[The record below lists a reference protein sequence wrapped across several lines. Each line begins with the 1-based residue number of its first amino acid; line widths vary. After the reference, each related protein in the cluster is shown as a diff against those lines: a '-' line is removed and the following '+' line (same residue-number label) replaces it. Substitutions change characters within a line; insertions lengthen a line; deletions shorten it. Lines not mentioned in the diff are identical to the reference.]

1 MVPVQSGA
9 PSSGHRPRHKVLPTF
24 PGVRCVARIV
34 GTASGWQG
42 AGWPLACPKCQSGS
56 GLRHSGTV
64 GLVAFVTS
72 TSCDSCTD
80 VNRIAARAPRAHCR
94 AARHPLANQSCS
106 APTSRSPRRT
116 PGTLSPQQGPARAA
130 LCLGPHTPSA
140 ELTAGPRA
148 CGPGHRPRHSA
159 VLPRDRRPGPT
170 RVVPRG
176 RPPGGRSSP
185 GHRSSQA
192 ACIAQI
198 GLRKLL
204 EHEACSAEGRDRPGQ
219 SQAQLSPEGNGAV
232 DSGQLSPPLAT
243 TSDLAYSKST

>member
-1 MVPVQSGA
+1 MAPCCPRLRGGSVVPVQSGA
-9 PSSGHRPRHKVLPTF
+9 PSSGHRPRHKVLPAF

-116 PGTLSPQQGPARAA
+116 PGTLSPRQGPARAA

-140 ELTAGPRA
+140 ELTAGPLSTV
-148 CGPGHRPRHSA
+148 G
-159 VLPRDRRPGPT
+159 LE
-170 RVVPRG
+170 RV
-176 RPPGGRSSP
+176 
-185 GHRSSQA
+185 
-192 ACIAQI
+192 AQ
-198 GLRKLL
+198 GT
-204 EHEACSAEGRDRPGQ
+204 
-219 SQAQLSPEGNGAV
+219 V
-232 DSGQLSPPLAT
+232 LAT
-243 TSDLAYSKST
+243 VPCCPGTGAPAPPTWSRGAGPLGGAAAQVTGAARLHA